1 MELLLRNMTDT
12 PRSDYVSTVQQRIA
26 ELARERPNE
35 CFTALNHYLT
45 VDWLKAAFERVKPDG
60 APGVDGQTWSEYWQN
75 LDENLRS
82 LLDRVKSG
90 SYFAPPVK
98 RVHIPKGDGKETRGI
113 GRPTIE
119 DKVVQRAI
127 AMLLEPIFEQD
138 FKDFSYGFRPG
149 RSAHQALA
157 RIWSQCMN
165 QGIEWIVEVDIRKYF
180 DTLKKTW
187 LRKFLD
193 RRVRDGVIRRLIDK
207 WLKAGVW
214 EKGQVSYPEDGT
226 PQGGVISPLLSN
238 VYLHEVLDCWFVN
251 EVLPRM
257 KGYAFLVRF
266 ADDFILGF
274 QNKEDAEKIY
284 RVLFKRFD
292 KYGLSLHPEKTR
304 VVPFGRPEATTDG
317 QTNGPKPGTFD
328 YLGFTHYWGKSR
340 KGRWVVVRQTSR
352 KRLCRALK
360 TMNQWC
366 RKFRH
371 QKLRWQVD
379 QMGRKLKGH
388 YGYYGLT
395 GNFRSLQQYRWQV
408 IGIWRRWLNR
418 RSREHG
424 SMPWARM
431 HRLLA
436 FWYIP
441 PPRVVH
447 SVYAKPSF

>member
-1 MELLLRNMTDT
+1 M
-12 PRSDYVSTVQQRIA
+12 
-26 ELARERPNE
+26 
-35 CFTALNHYLT
+35 
-45 VDWLKAAFERVKPDG
+45 
-60 APGVDGQTWSEYWQN
+60 
-75 LDENLRS
+75 
-82 LLDRVKSG
+82 
-90 SYFAPPVK
+90 
-98 RVHIPKGDGKETRGI
+98 
-113 GRPTIE
+113 PTIE

-214 EKGQVSYPEDGT
+214 EKGQLSYPEDGT

-238 VYLHEVLDCWFVN
+238 IYLHEVLDCWFVQ
-251 EVLPRM
+251 EVLPRL

-266 ADDFILGF
+266 ADDFIIGF

-304 VVPFGRPEATTDG
+304 VVPFGRPKATRDG
-317 QTNGPKPGTFD
+317 QTNGPKPETFD

-340 KGRWVVVRQTSR
+340 NGRWVIRRKTMR
-352 KRLCRALK
+352 KRFTRGLK
-360 TMNQWC
+360 AISQWC
-366 RKFRH
+366 REHRH
-371 QKLRWQVD
+371 EPMLEQVAVL
-379 QMGRKLKGH
+379 GRKLKGH
-388 YGYYGLT
+388 FGYYGIT
-395 GNFRSLQQYRWQV
+395 GNFPA
-408 IGIWRRWLNR
+408 LNR
-418 RSREHG
+418 FRWEVIKVWRKWLARRGDPKGMSWE
-424 SMPWARM
+424 RM
-431 HRLLA
+431 HKLLDFFYLPEA
-436 FWYIP
+436 
-441 PPRVVH
+441 RVVH
-447 SVYAKPSF
+447 SIFAAKP

>member
-1 MELLLRNMTDT
+1 M
-12 PRSDYVSTVQQRIA
+12 STVQQRIA

-60 APGVDGQTWSEYWQN
+60 AAGVDGQSWSEYGQN
-75 LDENLRS
+75 LEENLRS
-82 LLDRVKSG
+82 LLERVKSG

-113 GRPTIE
+113 GMPTIE

-138 FKDFSYGFRPG
+138 FKDSSYGFRPK

-165 QGIEWIVEVDIRKYF
+165 QRIQWIVEVDIRKYF

-214 EKGQVSYPEDGT
+214 EKGQVSYPEEGT

-238 VYLHEVLDCWFVN
+238 VYLHEVLDCWFVE

-274 QNKEDAEKIY
+274 ERKEDAEKVY

-304 VVPFGRPEATTDG
+304 VVPFGRPEATRDG
-317 QTNGPKPGTFD
+317 QSQGPKPGTFD

-340 KGRWVVVRQTSR
+340 TGRWVIRRKTMR
-352 KRLCRALK
+352 KRFTRGLK
-360 TMNQWC
+360 AMNQWC
-366 RKFRH
+366 WENMH
-371 QKLRWQVD
+371 EPMMEQVAAL
-379 QMGRKLKGH
+379 GRKLKGH
-388 YGYYGLT
+388 FGYYGIT
-395 GNFRSLQQYRWQV
+395 GNYPALKRFRWEV
-408 IGIWRRWLNR
+408 IEIWRKWLAR
-418 RSREHG
+418 RGDPKGMSWE
-424 SMPWARM
+424 RM
-431 HRLLA
+431 HKLLE
-436 FWYIP
+436 FFYIP
-441 PPRVVH
+441 EARVVH
-447 SVYAKPSF
+447 SIFAANP